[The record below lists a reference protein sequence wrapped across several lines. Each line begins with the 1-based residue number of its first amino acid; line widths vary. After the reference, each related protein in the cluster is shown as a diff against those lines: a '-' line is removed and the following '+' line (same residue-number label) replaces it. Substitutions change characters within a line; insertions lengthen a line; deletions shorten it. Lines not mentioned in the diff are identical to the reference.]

1 MKLEVK
7 RPEKVVEFCL
17 DGELYAEYQAAKDDL
32 DVSRRKAL
40 ADKRLADPTLALA
53 RDVVELGEKI
63 RSESVKFLI
72 RGLPRK
78 RWGTLT
84 AENPAREGNQID
96 KGYGFNLE
104 AVMLEAIP
112 ESIVSVSKDGE
123 PVEFDPAADWEATAE
138 DMTDIQYE
146 DFVIAVLS
154 VNRGRQEVPFSL
166 DAYRQISDSEKM

>member
-1 MKLEVK
+1 M
-7 RPEKVVEFCL
+7 
-17 DGELYAEYQAAKDDL
+17 
-32 DVSRRKAL
+32 
-40 ADKRLADPTLALA
+40 ADPTVALA
-53 RDVVELGEKI
+53 HALVELGEKI
-63 RSESVKFLI
+63 RAESVKFLL

-96 KGYGFNLE
+96 KSYGFNVE
-104 AVMLEAIP
+104 AVMIEAIP

-123 PVEFDPAADWEATAE
+123 PVDFDPAADWEATAE

-146 DFVIAVLS
+146 DFVLAVLT

-166 DAYRQISDSEKM
+166 DAYRQISGSEKT